1 MPKLYV
7 YPKEG
12 DDFQFPLT
20 EEKISIGRS
29 SENDIPL
36 PDPFCSG
43 HHAYFYPVDQGYVI
57 RNNNSKNGTFVNGKR
72 ILAEVEL
79 KKGDEILVGTTRIIY
94 DKEISSNVEVTDAPS
109 PSANVNTIM
118 NLDDVLKKHDIS
130 TTIRASARS
139 IDVEQIKLEH
149 RSLAVINEVNK
160 ALLLHKPLGEL
171 LEHIMDLISENLPM
185 DRGILMLKE
194 GNPSQLIPKV
204 IRINNERLKNQKIQ
218 VSQSIINMAINK
230 HSSLLISDVQED
242 SRFKAQDSILKMNI
256 KSAMCVPLYD
266 NREIIGLL
274 YTDRISLMKQFADDD
289 LELLTLL
296 SNLAAVKIENSRHIE
311 REKEKEQME
320 KQLELAAQVQRDFLP
335 KKNPECKQFEIAGV
349 NIPCYQVGGDYFD
362 FIDIDKDRIGVTI
375 ADVSGKGV
383 SAALLMA
390 QLRASLH
397 TQVSPS
403 YNMIEMADKLNAL
416 VHGSTASNTYITFF
430 FGELNKKTGE
440 LSYINAGHIPPILLN
455 KKGLI
460 MRLDTCGFCL
470 GMFPTVDYEV
480 KTLSLEKGDTALFFT
495 DGFTECRNKNNEDYT
510 EERLTKLL
518 KKHHKLHTENMLD
531 KIFDEVNAYTSET
544 EQMDDMTLVI
554 IKRIA

>member
-1 MPKLYV
+1 MPKLYI

-12 DDFQFPLT
+12 DTFQFPLP
-20 EEKISIGRS
+20 EEKVSIGRS
-29 SENDIPL
+29 SDNHIPL

-43 HHAYFYPVDQGYVI
+43 RHAFFYPVDQGFAI
-57 RNNNSKNGTFVNGKR
+57 RNNNAKNGTFVNGKR
-72 ILAEVEL
+72 ITAEVEL
-79 KKGDEILVGTTRIIY
+79 TKGDEILVGTTRIIY

-118 NLDDVLKKHDIS
+118 HLDDVLKKHDIS
-130 TTIRASARS
+130 TTIRAAARP
-139 IDVEQIKLEH
+139 IDIEQIKLEH

-160 ALLLHKPLGEL
+160 ALLLHKPLNEL
-171 LEHIMDLISENLPM
+171 LDHIMDLISENLPM
-185 DRGILMLKE
+185 DRGILMLKL

-230 HSSLLISDVQED
+230 HSALLISDVQED

-266 NREIIGLL
+266 NKEIIGII
-274 YTDRISLMKQFADDD
+274 YTDRISLMKQFSDED

-296 SNLAAVKIENSRHIE
+296 SNLAAVKIENSKHIE
-311 REKEKEQME
+311 QEKERDQME

-335 KKNPECKQFEIAGV
+335 KENPESEHFDISGA
-349 NIPCYQVGGDYFD
+349 NIPCYQIGGDYYD
-362 FIDIDKDRIGVTI
+362 FIKIDDNRIGVTI

-383 SAALLMA
+383 SSALIMA

-397 TQVSPS
+397 TQLSPV
-403 YNMIEMADKLNAL
+403 YEIKETADKLNTL
-416 VHGSTASNTYITFF
+416 VHSSTASNVFITFF
-430 FGELNKKTGE
+430 FGELNQDNGE
-440 LSYINAGHIPPILLN
+440 FAYINAGHSPPMLLH
-455 KKGLI
+455 KKGNI
-460 MRLDTCGFCL
+460 TRLDTCGFCL

-480 KTLSLEKGDTALFFT
+480 RQINLEKGDTALFFT
-495 DGFTECRNKNNEDYT
+495 DGFTECRNQANEEFNED
-510 EERLTKLL
+510 RLGKLL
-518 KKHHKLHTENMLD
+518 KKHHKLSSLKLLE
-531 KIFDEVNAYTSET
+531 KIFDEVNSFTSGT

-554 IKRIA
+554 VKRTS